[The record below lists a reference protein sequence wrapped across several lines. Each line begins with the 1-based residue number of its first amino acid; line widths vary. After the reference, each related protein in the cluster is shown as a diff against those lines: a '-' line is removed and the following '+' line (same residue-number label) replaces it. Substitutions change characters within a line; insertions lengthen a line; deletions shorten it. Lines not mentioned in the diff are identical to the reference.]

1 MGCSAQCRSSQSFV
15 GVLGANLGLHCAH
28 CDTDWKHDFTIV
40 FKSYYRGTAQLVIS
54 LREAFT
60 VHGSVQFSCLVARTV
75 ADLRARNEQYEHTL
89 LGYLDPYRPV
99 MFPRKTLSV
108 CSGGRSQMTGV
119 QECVISIRIQ
129 ANANS
134 VRRVGWPSLEVRFCN
149 IE

>member
-1 MGCSAQCRSSQSFV
+1 MDWG
-15 GVLGANLGLHCAH
+15 GLGLLGSGSCEIMCSLFVVA
-28 CDTDWKHDFTIV
+28 W
-40 FKSYYRGTAQLVIS
+40 GTAQLVVS

-60 VHGSVQFSCLVARTV
+60 VHRTVQFSCLVARTV

-99 MFPRKTLSV
+99 LFPRKTLSA
-108 CSGGRSQMTGV
+108 CSGGRSQITG
-119 QECVISIRIQ
+119 ECVISIRIQ
-129 ANANS
+129 AKANS